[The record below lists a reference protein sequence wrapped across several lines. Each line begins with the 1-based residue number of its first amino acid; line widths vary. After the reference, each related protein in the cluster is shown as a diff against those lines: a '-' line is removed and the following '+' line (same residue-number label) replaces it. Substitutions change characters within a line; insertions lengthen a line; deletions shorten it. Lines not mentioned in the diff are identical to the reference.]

1 MQANDLLLALASISL
16 ILFIIF
22 YVWVAILLIKILNS
36 VRRTF
41 KEIEEKAQSL
51 SVLKESFKVAVLTFL
66 GKILGNG
73 KQKREVKTNGEKN

>member
-1 MQANDLLLALASISL
+1 MQINDLFVGFATIALAL
-16 ILFIIF
+16 FIVF

-73 KQKREVKTNGEKN
+73 NKKREVKSNGEKN